1 MPKTTSTTGT
11 STQLNAAHRTT
22 SLADSA
28 DAVDAA
34 PGAVR
39 DAVLDAVDA
48 DSGPEG
54 EAWWCGRT
62 DT

>member
-28 DAVDAA
+28 DAVDA
-34 PGAVR
+34 VR

-48 DSGPEG
+48 DSGAEG

>member
-28 DAVDAA
+28 DAVDA
-34 PGAVR
+34 VR

>member
-1 MPKTTSTTGT
+1 MPKTTSTTGI

-28 DAVDAA
+28 DAVDA
-34 PGAVR
+34 
-39 DAVLDAVDA
+39 

>member
-1 MPKTTSTTGT
+1 VPKTTSTTGT

-28 DAVDAA
+28 DAADAA
-34 PGAVR
+34 P
-39 DAVLDAVDA
+39 DAVLDAVDT